1 MGIIIDTNVFI
12 GIEHTRKKW
21 TNISER
27 FAEHGD
33 AFISS
38 VTASELLVG
47 VERLKGKE
55 SIRCGS
61 FVEKILENI
70 PVIGFSLHEARIYTR
85 LWMVFLSR
93 KSKGPGT
100 HDLQIAATAIA
111 NGMPLLTSNIKDF
124 KKIPG
129 LELLQV

>member
-1 MGIIIDTNVFI
+1 MGIIIDTNVLI
-12 GIEHTRKKW
+12 DVEHTRKKW
-21 TNISER
+21 EDISER
-27 FAEHGD
+27 FVEYGE

-38 VTASELLVG
+38 ITASELLIG
-47 VERLKGKE
+47 VERLRGKE
-55 SIRCGS
+55 AMKCAT

-70 PVIGFSLHEARIYTR
+70 PVLGFSLPEARVYAR
-85 LWMVFLSR
+85 VWMVFLR
-93 KSKGPGT
+93 KKSSGPGA

-111 NGMPLLTSNIKDF
+111 NGMPLLTSNVKDF